1 MKAPIPFIRN
11 LQGTILI
18 FSLIVILGG
27 TLVLAG
33 WAQMMATRA
42 TYTTTTEEGQKRRIA
57 IANGRALAR
66 QYVLNQMPS
75 GTIGSALQGTNFSL
89 ADGWGGFAIN
99 FASGVWSNTNF
110 VEGNPFNPISG
121 PSFVV
126 TNLGTI
132 SNSAE
137 ALNWTYLIRSR
148 SPVLSGYP
156 IVVQNPAT
164 TNLAW
169 VAANAKKIFWSEV
182 IGFSNSPAIPF
193 TSGTNSSGFGTNGYI
208 GYFASPLSTNYVYSP
223 ATVTYPTNTF
233 STNTAVF
240 VPPPVT
246 NGGTITRNFDGGT
259 MTANVSASQPAAIV
273 RYDIPNA
280 FTNLFA
286 FTNTVTNVNIATNSS
301 IVTNSTTYITGT
313 NYTWNAK
320 HTRITGTNYTYGTNY
335 TTATNYTY
343 TTNYAT
349 NTYIDRFTN
358 SSATNV
364 TIAASAETNA
374 LHIIIPASNTN
385 LTQITLSG
393 ATNTRMVYVN
403 HAGANL
409 TLQTATT
416 NENYTWRM
424 GITVATFPS
433 SFAVRAPTG
442 SRSLTIQGGIRSVRN
457 IDVNQGNLVLS
468 TNTSPAMSGS
478 NASSAEL
485 ITDRIIWLEEQRTP

>member
-1 MKAPIPFIRN
+1 MKTPVPFFRN
-11 LQGTILI
+11 LQGTIMI
-18 FSLIVILGG
+18 FSLGVILGG
-27 TLVLAG
+27 TIVLAG

-75 GTIGSALQGTNFSL
+75 GTIGSALQGTNYSL

-99 FASGVWSNTNF
+99 FAAGVWSNTNF
-110 VEGNPFNPISG
+110 VAGNPFNPISG

-132 SNSAE
+132 SNGVE
-137 ALNWTYLIRSR
+137 ALNWTYLLRSR
-148 SPVLSGYP
+148 SPILSGYP

-169 VAANAKKIFWSEV
+169 VTGSAPKIFWSEV
-182 IGFSNSPAIPF
+182 VGFSNSPSIPF
-193 TSGTNSSGFGTNGYI
+193 TSGTNSSGLGTNGFI
-208 GYFASPLSTNYVYSP
+208 GYFASPLSTNYIYSA

-240 VPPPVT
+240 VPPAVT
-246 NGGTITRNFDGGT
+246 NSGTITRNFNGGS
-259 MTANVSASQPAAIV
+259 MTANVSASQPATIV
-273 RYDIPNA
+273 RYDIPNG
-280 FTNLFA
+280 FTNMFT
-286 FTNTVTNVNIATNSS
+286 FTNTVTNVNVATNTD

-313 NYTWNAK
+313 NYTYNK
-320 HTRITGTNYTYGTNY
+320 KGKRTGTNYTYGTNY
-335 TTATNYTY
+335 TIGTNYTY

-364 TIAASAETNA
+364 TITASTETNA
-374 LHIIIPASNTN
+374 LHIVIPASNSN
-385 LTQITLSG
+385 LTHITLSG
-393 ATNTRMVYVN
+393 TTNTRMVYVN
-403 HAGANL
+403 HSGANL

-416 NENYTWRM
+416 NESYTWRM
-424 GITVATFPS
+424 GLTVATFPS

-442 SRSLTIQGGIRSVRN
+442 SRSLTLQGGIRSVRN
-457 IDVNQGNLVLS
+457 IDVNQGNLILS
-468 TNTSPAMSGS
+468 TNAAPAMIGT